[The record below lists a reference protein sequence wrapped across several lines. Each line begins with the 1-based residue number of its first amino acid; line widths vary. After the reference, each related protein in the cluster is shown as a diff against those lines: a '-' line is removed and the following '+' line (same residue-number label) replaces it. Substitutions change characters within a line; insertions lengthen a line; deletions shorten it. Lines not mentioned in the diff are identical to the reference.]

1 MGHPWFGPHLPT
13 PTAHPPAHPPLLPLL
28 QLPWAKR
35 SAAGN
40 PLETKYPY
48 VCHAEMNA
56 ILNKNGASGGWGA
69 PGGLPAAHLLPASL
83 PSALRPTCLVHD
95 RVPPSCW
102 AVPACLSAPPAVA
115 GAKVFVTLFPC
126 NECAKLM
133 IQVRCG
139 HWWCNVVWCGH

>member
-69 PGGLPAAHLLPASL
+69 PGGVPAAACLPACSHAGCPA
-83 PSALRPTCLVHD
+83 AD
-95 RVPPSCW
+95 QVP
-102 AVPACLSAPPAVA
+102 APACLSAPAVA
-115 GAKVFVTLFPC
+115 GAKVFVTMFPC

-133 IQVRCG
+133 IQVQPGVMGLSVGPCRG
-139 HWWCNVVWCGH
+139 WSD